1 MGALTELI
9 FLFRAFMLST
19 YVNGIQIGIEMLYP
33 IPEGRCS
40 SIMIFVMQMIGFILL
55 PIYSTLLRHYGD
67 ISANILFCVLLLSS
81 SIIFIFTPVK
91 LNRRET
97 EHVLNRE
104 GLNGYS
110 LTAEL

>member
-1 MGALTELI
+1 
-9 FLFRAFMLST
+9 MLST

-33 IPEGRCS
+33 IPEGKCS

-55 PIYSTLLRHYGD
+55 PVYSTLLRHYGD
-67 ISANILFCVLLLSS
+67 NSANILFCVLLLIS

-91 LNRRET
+91 LNRQEV
-97 EHVLNRE
+97 EH
-104 GLNGYS
+104 GLNKKGLDGYT